1 MKHPYR
7 LEDGTLIRSV
17 SQVIAEVSQ
26 REALSWPGRFWI
38 PSGPAD
44 RGTRIHASIEKDTD
58 KGD

>member
-1 MKHPYR
+1 MKHLYR
-7 LEDGTLIRSV
+7 LGDGTLIRSV

-26 REALSWPGRFWI
+26 REALS

-44 RGTRIHASIEKDTD
+44 RGTRIHASIEKKTA